1 MKKLTEYGIIGGGI
15 LGMSVANNL
24 SKQGYKVTVIEAAPK
39 AGGLAGSERIGGYIW
54 DRFYH
59 VILLSDTNTRQLIH
73 ELHLDNLVHWVKTQ
87 TGFYTKNGL
96 YPFSGAMDYLKFSP
110 LNLYEKFRLGITI
123 LYASRIKNW
132 KKLEAIPIE
141 EWLIKVSGKTTY
153 KKIWE
158 PLLRAKLG
166 DEYQR
171 TSAAFIWATIQRMYA
186 ARRSGLKNEMFGYVE
201 GGYEKVLKKFYDK
214 LTEQQVNF
222 RFNVIVNKIEKNKNK
237 VEVQSDKGETLCF
250 DKVICA
256 LPSSIAANIVMGLN
270 EEEQKAHKSIE
281 YMGVI
286 CPSFLL
292 KKPLTPY
299 YITNIT
305 DSTIPFTGIIEMTA
319 LVDKDTFDGNNLIYL
334 PKYLKSS
341 DNLFNINE
349 SEIIDYFFSNLQKM
363 YPQLNKE
370 DIIASNLAKSR
381 NVFALNTLNYSK
393 KLPAVTTSVE
403 GVFILNS
410 AQIVNGT
417 LNINESIQLSE
428 KFLSQII
435 DA

>member
-1 MKKLTEYGIIGGGI
+1 
-15 LGMSVANNL
+15 
-24 SKQGYKVTVIEAAPK
+24 
-39 AGGLAGSERIGGYIW
+39 
-54 DRFYH
+54 
-59 VILLSDTNTRQLIH
+59 
-73 ELHLDNLVHWVKTQ
+73 
-87 TGFYTKNGL
+87 
-96 YPFSGAMDYLKFSP
+96 
-110 LNLYEKFRLGITI
+110 
-123 LYASRIKNW
+123 
-132 KKLEAIPIE
+132 
-141 EWLIKVSGKTTY
+141 
-153 KKIWE
+153 
-158 PLLRAKLG
+158 
-166 DEYQR
+166 
-171 TSAAFIWATIQRMYA
+171 MYA

-222 RFNVIVNKIEKNKNK
+222 RFNVIVNKIEKNKKK

-381 NVFALNTLNYSK
+381 NVFALNTLNYSE

-428 KFLSQII
+428 KFLPQII